1 MSLPVI
7 QWILICKINS
17 FTNFNYIH
25 DRVFKK
31 CEVEANEI
39 KLNAADKNWRYKKVN
54 LAVETQFHRT
64 SLSRSV
70 ALIRKMHL
78 LITAAI
84 HARKYTDNKRMYKK
98 PQEFGTCAAVS
109 IQKLTFW
116 IINLWT

>member
-1 MSLPVI
+1 
-7 QWILICKINS
+7 
-17 FTNFNYIH
+17 
-25 DRVFKK
+25 VFKK
-31 CEVEANEI
+31 CEVEANKI

-98 PQEFGTCAAVS
+98 TARVWHLRSGFNSKVDVLNYKFMS
-109 IQKLTFW
+109 LTH
-116 IINLWT
+116 TGK